1 VEATANAAQTQ
12 IKELKASLKQET
24 DRGSEYESQISALK
38 KDLELSKLK
47 DDKASKATQQ
57 TESAIAASLSS
68 KEAEVIELKATI
80 SDKERLLNKLEA
92 KVAAAKNDSA
102 AAKEQAEQGLV
113 LSPIFLLLKGR

>member
-1 VEATANAAQTQ
+1 MEATANAAQTQ